1 MSEVAPG
8 DVIDVIDIEG
18 IKARIPH
25 RYPMLMIER
34 VLDVRPA
41 DSAIGVKNVSV
52 NEGFFQGHFPG
63 APVMPG
69 ILIIEA
75 MAQTAAVLV
84 VCTLGE
90 HAAGKLVYFMTID
103 NARFRHPVYPG
114 DRIELHVKQLHM
126 RPTVWKI
133 RGEATVDGK
142 LVAEAT
148 MKAMIMLDKETV

>member
-1 MSEVAPG
+1 MSDTAAAEK
-8 DVIDVIDIEG
+8 IDVIDING
-18 IKARIPH
+18 IMSRIPH
-25 RYPMLMIER
+25 RYPMLMIDR
-34 VLDVRPA
+34 VLDVIPA
-41 DSAIGVKNVSV
+41 DSAIGVKNVTV
-52 NEGFFQGHFPG
+52 NENFFQGHFPG

-69 ILIIEA
+69 VLIIEA

-103 NARFRHPVYPG
+103 NARFRHPVGPG
-114 DRIELHVKQLHM
+114 DIVQLHVRQLHM

-133 RGEATVDGK
+133 AAEARVEGK

-148 MKAMIMLDKETV
+148 LKAMIMLDKAG